1 MFDIERYRTLL
12 KAKEYV
18 SLTCGAISG
27 TLLLILLDLDMIG
40 LIFGVP
46 GVQGAVE
53 DLGSGESD

>member
-1 MFDIERYRTLL
+1 MHSILIVFKKNIIIL
-12 KAKEYV
+12 
-18 SLTCGAISG
+18 LTCGVMSG

-53 DLGSGESD
+53 DLGPGERD